1 MKIIFCIPGRN
12 FSNNFLTSWTHL
24 LKYCEKN
31 NIEYELSNG
40 YTSIVHLA
48 RYSCL
53 GINPETKCNPCKNPW
68 AGEHKYDYIMWID
81 SDMVFNP
88 EHFQKLLDEK
98 KQVITGLY
106 RIETTNV
113 FGCFDTNNKRIDVD
127 YIQKNSGVIEV
138 SFAAM
143 GFMLIKYGV
152 YEEMQFP
159 YFSVPGESGMLSETL
174 SFCHNLSKANIP
186 IHAHLDVV
194 VGHEKPMII

>member
-12 FSNNFLTSWTHL
+12 FSNNFLTSWTRL

-53 GINPETKCNPCKNPW
+53 MINPESTCNICLNPFS
-68 AGEHKYDYIMWID
+68 ETTYDYIMWID

-88 EHFQKLLDEK
+88 EHFEKLLKAK
-98 KQVITGLY
+98 KEVITGLY
-106 RIETTNV
+106 RIENTNLL
-113 FGCFDTNNKRIDVD
+113 GCFDTNNKRIDVD
-127 YIQKNSGVIEV
+127 YIKNNSGVIEV
-138 SFAAM
+138 SFSAM
-143 GFMLIKYGV
+143 GFMLIKRGV
-152 YEEMQFP
+152 YERMPFP

-174 SFCHNLSKANIP
+174 SFCHNLSKSNIP
-186 IHAHLDVV
+186 IYAHLDVV

>member
-12 FSNNFLTSWTHL
+12 FSNNFLTSWTRL

-53 GINPETKCNPCKNPW
+53 MINPESTCKICLNPFS
-68 AGEHKYDYIMWID
+68 ETTYDYIMWID

-88 EHFQKLLDEK
+88 EHFEKLLKAK
-98 KQVITGLY
+98 KEVITGLY
-106 RIETTNV
+106 RIENTNLL
-113 FGCFDTNNKRIDVD
+113 GCFDTNNKRIDVD
-127 YIQKNSGVIEV
+127 YIKNNSGVIEV
-138 SFAAM
+138 SFSAM
-143 GFMLIKYGV
+143 GFMLIKRGV
-152 YEEMQFP
+152 YERMPFP

-186 IHAHLDVV
+186 IYAHLDVV

>member
-12 FSNNFLTSWTHL
+12 FSNNFLTSWTRL

-53 GINPETKCNPCKNPW
+53 MINPESTCNICLNPFS
-68 AGEHKYDYIMWID
+68 ETTYDYIMWID
-81 SDMVFNP
+81 SDMVFNT
-88 EHFQKLLDEK
+88 EHFEKLLKAK
-98 KQVITGLY
+98 KEVITGLY
-106 RIETTNV
+106 RIENTNLL
-113 FGCFDTNNKRIDVD
+113 GCFDTNNKRIDVD
-127 YIQKNSGVIEV
+127 YIKNNSGVIEV
-138 SFAAM
+138 SFSAM
-143 GFMLIKYGV
+143 GFMLIKRGV
-152 YEEMQFP
+152 YERMPFP

-174 SFCHNLSKANIP
+174 SFCHNLSKSNIP
-186 IHAHLDVV
+186 IYAHLDVV

>member
-12 FSNNFLTSWTHL
+12 FSNNFLTSWTRL

-53 GINPETKCNPCKNPW
+53 MINPESTCNICLNPFS
-68 AGEHKYDYIMWID
+68 ETTYDYIMWID

-88 EHFQKLLDEK
+88 EHFEKLLKAK
-98 KQVITGLY
+98 KEVITGLY
-106 RIETTNV
+106 RIENTNLL
-113 FGCFDTNNKRIDVD
+113 GCFDTNNKRIDVD
-127 YIQKNSGVIEV
+127 YIKNNSGVIEV
-138 SFAAM
+138 SFSAM
-143 GFMLIKYGV
+143 RFMLIKRGV
-152 YEEMQFP
+152 YERMPFP

-174 SFCHNLSKANIP
+174 SFCHNLSKSNIP
-186 IHAHLDVV
+186 IYAHLDVV

>member
-12 FSNNFLTSWTHL
+12 FSNNFLTSWTRL
-24 LKYCEKN
+24 LKYCHKN
-31 NIEYELSNG
+31 NIQAELSNG

-53 GINPETKCNPCKNPW
+53 MINPESTCNICLNPFS
-68 AGEHKYDYIMWID
+68 ETTYDYIMWID

-88 EHFQKLLDEK
+88 EHFEKLLKAK
-98 KQVITGLY
+98 KEVITGLY
-106 RIETTNV
+106 RIENTNLL
-113 FGCFDTNNKRIDVD
+113 GCFDTNNKRIDVD
-127 YIQKNSGVIEV
+127 YIKNNSGVIRV
-138 SFAAM
+138 SFSAM
-143 GFMLIKYGV
+143 GFMLIKRGV
-152 YEEMQFP
+152 YERMPFP

-186 IHAHLDVV
+186 IYAHLDVV

>member
-12 FSNNFLTSWTHL
+12 FSNNFLTSWTRL
-24 LKYCEKN
+24 LKYCHKN
-31 NIEYELSNG
+31 NIQAELSNG

-53 GINPETKCNPCKNPW
+53 MINPESTCNICLNPFS
-68 AGEHKYDYIMWID
+68 ETTYDYIMWID

-88 EHFQKLLDEK
+88 EHFEKLLKAK
-98 KQVITGLY
+98 KEVITGLY
-106 RIETTNV
+106 RIENTNLL
-113 FGCFDTNNKRIDVD
+113 GCFDTNNKRIDVD
-127 YIQKNSGVIEV
+127 YIKNNSGVIEV
-138 SFAAM
+138 SFSAM
-143 GFMLIKYGV
+143 GFMLIKRGV
-152 YEEMQFP
+152 YERMQFP

-186 IHAHLDVV
+186 IHAHLDVI

>member
-12 FSNNFLTSWTHL
+12 FSNNFLTSWTRL

-53 GINPETKCNPCKNPW
+53 MINPESTCNICLNPFS
-68 AGEHKYDYIMWID
+68 ETTYDYIMWID

-88 EHFQKLLDEK
+88 EHFEKLLKAK
-98 KQVITGLY
+98 KEVITGLY
-106 RIETTNV
+106 RIENTNLL
-113 FGCFDTNNKRIDVD
+113 GCFDTNNKRIDVD
-127 YIQKNSGVIEV
+127 YIKNNSGVIEV
-138 SFAAM
+138 SFSAM
-143 GFMLIKYGV
+143 GFMLIKRGV
-152 YEEMQFP
+152 YERMPFP

-174 SFCHNLSKANIP
+174 SFCHNLSKSNIP
-186 IHAHLDVV
+186 IYAHLDVV
-194 VGHEKPMII
+194 VER

>member
-12 FSNNFLTSWTHL
+12 FSNNFLTSWTRL
-24 LKYCEKN
+24 LKYCHKN
-31 NIEYELSNG
+31 NIQAELSNG

-53 GINPETKCNPCKNPW
+53 MINPESTCNICLNPFS
-68 AGEHKYDYIMWID
+68 ETTYDYIMWID

-88 EHFQKLLDEK
+88 EHFEKLLKAK
-98 KQVITGLY
+98 KEVITGLY
-106 RIETTNV
+106 RIENTNLL
-113 FGCFDTNNKRIDVD
+113 GCFDTNNKRIDVD
-127 YIQKNSGVIEV
+127 YIKNNSGVIEV
-138 SFAAM
+138 SFSAM
-143 GFMLIKYGV
+143 GFMLIKRGV
-152 YEEMQFP
+152 YERMPFP

-194 VGHEKPMII
+194 VGHEKLVII

>member
-12 FSNNFLTSWTHL
+12 FSNNFLTSWTRL
-24 LKYCEKN
+24 LKYCHKN
-31 NIEYELSNG
+31 NIQAELSNG
-40 YTSIVHLA
+40 YVSIVHLA

-53 GINPETKCNPCKNPW
+53 MINPESTCNICLNPFS
-68 AGEHKYDYIMWID
+68 ETTYDYIMWID

-88 EHFQKLLDEK
+88 LHFQKLLDAK

-106 RIETTNV
+106 RIESSNV
-113 FGCFDTNNKRIDVD
+113 YGCYDLNNKRIDVD
-127 YIQKNSGVIEV
+127 YLQNNSGVIEV

-143 GFMLIKYGV
+143 GFMLIKNGV
-152 YEEMQFP
+152 YEEMPFP

-174 SFCHNLSKANIP
+174 SFCQNLSKANIP

>member
-12 FSNNFLTSWTHL
+12 FSNNFLTSWTRL

-53 GINPETKCNPCKNPW
+53 MINPESTCNICLNPFS
-68 AGEHKYDYIMWID
+68 ETTYDYIMWID

-88 EHFQKLLDEK
+88 EHFEKLLKAK
-98 KQVITGLY
+98 KEVITGLY
-106 RIETTNV
+106 RIENTNLL
-113 FGCFDTNNKRIDVD
+113 GCFDTNNKRIDVD
-127 YIQKNSGVIEV
+127 YIKNNSGVIEV
-138 SFAAM
+138 SFSAM
-143 GFMLIKYGV
+143 GFMLIKRGV
-152 YEEMQFP
+152 YERMPFP

-186 IHAHLDVV
+186 IYAHLDVV

>member
-12 FSNNFLTSWTHL
+12 FSNNFLTSWTRL

-53 GINPETKCNPCKNPW
+53 MINPESTCKICLNPFS
-68 AGEHKYDYIMWID
+68 ETTYDYIMWID

-88 EHFQKLLDEK
+88 EHFEKLLKAK
-98 KQVITGLY
+98 KEVITGLY
-106 RIETTNV
+106 RIENTNLL
-113 FGCFDTNNKRIDVD
+113 GCFDTNNKRIDVD
-127 YIQKNSGVIEV
+127 YIKNNSGVIEV
-138 SFAAM
+138 SFSAM
-143 GFMLIKYGV
+143 GFMLIKRGV
-152 YEEMQFP
+152 YERMPFP

>member
-12 FSNNFLTSWTHL
+12 FSNNFLTSWTRL

-53 GINPETKCNPCKNPW
+53 MINHESTCNICLNPFSETT
-68 AGEHKYDYIMWID
+68 YDYIMWID

-88 EHFQKLLDEK
+88 EHFEKLLKAK
-98 KQVITGLY
+98 KEVITGLY
-106 RIETTNV
+106 RIENTNLL
-113 FGCFDTNNKRIDVD
+113 GCFDTNNKRIDVD
-127 YIQKNSGVIEV
+127 YIKNNSGVIEV
-138 SFAAM
+138 SFSAM
-143 GFMLIKYGV
+143 GFMLIKRGV
-152 YEEMQFP
+152 YERMPFP

-174 SFCHNLSKANIP
+174 SFCHNLSKSNIP
-186 IHAHLDVV
+186 IYAHLDVV

>member
-12 FSNNFLTSWTHL
+12 FSNNFLTSWTRL

-40 YTSIVHLA
+40 YTSIVQLA

-53 GINPETKCNPCKNPW
+53 MINPESTCNICLNPFS
-68 AGEHKYDYIMWID
+68 ETTYDYIMWID

-88 EHFQKLLDEK
+88 EHFEKLLKAK
-98 KQVITGLY
+98 KEVITGLY
-106 RIETTNV
+106 RIENTNLL
-113 FGCFDTNNKRIDVD
+113 GCFDTNNKRIDVD
-127 YIQKNSGVIEV
+127 YIKNNSGVIEV
-138 SFAAM
+138 SFSAM
-143 GFMLIKYGV
+143 GFMLIKRGV
-152 YEEMQFP
+152 YERMPFP

-174 SFCHNLSKANIP
+174 SFCHNLSKSNIP
-186 IHAHLDVV
+186 IYAHLDVV

>member
-12 FSNNFLTSWTHL
+12 FSNNFLTSWTRL
-24 LKYCEKN
+24 LKYCHKN
-31 NIEYELSNG
+31 NIQAELSNG

-53 GINPETKCNPCKNPW
+53 MINPESTCNICLNPFS
-68 AGEHKYDYIMWID
+68 ETTYDYIMWID

-88 EHFQKLLDEK
+88 EHFEKLLKAK
-98 KQVITGLY
+98 KEVITGLY
-106 RIETTNV
+106 RIENTNLL
-113 FGCFDTNNKRIDVD
+113 GCFDTNNKRIDVD
-127 YIQKNSGVIEV
+127 YIKNNSGVIRV
-138 SFAAM
+138 SFSAM
-143 GFMLIKYGV
+143 GFMLIKRGV
-152 YEEMQFP
+152 YERMPFP